1 MTATYSL
8 TLPAAKV
15 VVLNA
20 RDADDARE
28 LLAMLGLVHEGAI
41 VPDDLRRYDTEA
53 ASPNKLVTPT
63 ALRLVQS

>member
-20 RDADDARE
+20 RTPDEARE
-28 LLAMLGLVHEGAI
+28 LLAMLGLVHKGAI

-53 ASPNKLVTPT
+53 ASPDKLVTPT
-63 ALRLVQS
+63 ALRLVTS